1 MSNTLPYGDSDTP
14 DSSTWG
20 RTSRTSLDRIAACGG
35 PVVDL
40 NSAGA
45 DDLCT
50 VPGIGPT
57 LAQRII
63 SFRAEHGPF
72 SDPSELAKVPR
83 IGSRMAAR
91 LSERVSTYAR
101 VSGSDPSLPLALGTF
116 GCPPPANVTIES
128 ASLEPAPHL
137 EKVEE
142 IAPVNAPPKDV
153 VVSIERRHR
162 WGLGIVCVLAS
173 MTGLFGGYCLT
184 QATDHGR
191 AEARAQVVPAAQVAE
206 NQDMRAELQRQAADI
221 SSTTAAVNK
230 VAARQAAFETETHA
244 EQARVTQQVT
254 EVSER
259 SKRAEARIDAK
270 VYHLSEAMKL
280 IDWATSGGY
289 ATKASANL
297 P

>member
-1 MSNTLPYGDSDTP
+1 MARDISIQLAYVLGTPPPGANPDTTLLTLNWRLLKALSLSTTVGNSGELHRRYGVAAPLLTLGASNSGRVKLWARQTLGRQSRTLKLCVRWPFCTAMSNTLPYGDSDTP
-14 DSSTWG
+14 ESSTWG
-20 RTSRTSLDRIAACGG
+20 RASRTSLDRIAACGG

-128 ASLEPAPHL
+128 GIAESARFRRRSRQSLQSARPRKTSSPASNGA
-137 EKVEE
+137 
-142 IAPVNAPPKDV
+142 IA
-153 VVSIERRHR
+153 
-162 WGLGIVCVLAS
+162 GAS
-173 MTGLFGGYCLT
+173 ESSACS
-184 QATDHGR
+184 R
-191 AEARAQVVPAAQVAE
+191 A
-206 NQDMRAELQRQAADI
+206 
-221 SSTTAAVNK
+221 
-230 VAARQAAFETETHA
+230 
-244 EQARVTQQVT
+244 
-254 EVSER
+254 
-259 SKRAEARIDAK
+259 
-270 VYHLSEAMKL
+270 
-280 IDWATSGGY
+280 
-289 ATKASANL
+289 
-297 P
+297 